1 MPGISHTFSIIP
13 KARLPYSTD
22 RFAPMKTSS
31 QCLHCICSS
40 SSKELS
46 SADKDNTRIKRLKL
60 WTKLNANY
68 EQRGNA
74 SDMLFVVCEMLAYFS
89 SHMTLLP
96 DDILATGPPPGFGFG
111 KNRFMAVG
119 DVGMRHH
126 RSRLS
131 AARNLEPR
139 ALARTAYRRGSC
151 SAAVAAAQLTV
162 ARGNGGRRSDRRR
175 GRVCSRPDLKNQS

>member
-13 KARLPYSTD
+13 KARLPCSTD

-111 KNRFMAVG
+111 KNRFMAVECG
-119 DVGMRHH
+119 ITDLGCQRHEIWSRE
-126 RSRLS
+126 RSH
-131 AARNLEPR
+131 EPR
-139 ALARTAYRRGSC
+139 T
-151 SAAVAAAQLTV
+151 AAAPPPWQRL
-162 ARGNGGRRSDRRR
+162 N
-175 GRVCSRPDLKNQS
+175 